1 MERLAAA
8 ADVLERLVR
17 TRRDGDRRVTRR
29 EGHAE
34 PLRTTF
40 RALRNRNFRLFFSGQ
55 LISQAGTWLT
65 TIALTLLVLDLTHS
79 GVAIGLL
86 VACQFG
92 PVLLF
97 GAWGGLVADR
107 SDKRRLLLITQTLEM
122 GQSFALAA
130 LAFMH
135 QPPVAAF
142 YVVALAGGFMLAFDN
157 PARRSFVAE
166 MVPEDEVQNAVTL
179 NSALMTSSRVIGPAI
194 AGMLVVTVGFGWCF
208 LIDAVSYL
216 AVIASLLMMRRA
228 DLRQPP
234 VVARARGQLRAALR
248 YIRDVPDLWIPLVM
262 MTVIGTLTFNFA
274 VVIPLF
280 VEHTLHGSN
289 GSFTLLYSVLSVGSV
304 IGALA
309 AAQIRVLDTRHVV
322 YAAFAFGAAMFV
334 LAAAPTLLTA
344 FPIARVRRAH
354 ERRVHHRVDRHRAGP
369 GRAVDARARPR
380 AAGHGADR
388 QHPDRRPAA
397 RIRLRRL
404 RRTSRDRARRG
415 RRGRRRRLG
424 LRHAPADRGVPRRRR
439 HPRGG
444 VGPLDVGLIAA
455 PPP

>member
-1 MERLAAA
+1 MRLRAATA
-8 ADVLERLVR
+8 F
-17 TRRDGDRRVTRR
+17 
-29 EGHAE
+29 H
-34 PLRTTF
+34 TTF

-79 GVAIGLL
+79 GVAIGVL

-97 GAWGGLVADR
+97 GAWGGLIADR

-122 GQSFALAA
+122 IQSFALGA

-135 QPPVAAF
+135 QPPVGAF
-142 YVVALAGGFMLAFDN
+142 YLVALAGGFMLAFDN

-166 MVPEDEVQNAVTL
+166 MVPEDQVQNAVTL
-179 NSALMTSSRVIGPAI
+179 NSALMTSSRVIGPAV
-194 AGMLVVTVGFGWCF
+194 AGVLVVTVGFAWCF
-208 LIDAVSYL
+208 IVDAVSYL

-234 VVARARGQLRAALR
+234 VVAKAKGQLRAALR
-248 YIRDVPDLWIPLVM
+248 YIRTVPDLWIPLVM

-344 FPIARVRRAH
+344 FPIAVFVGLTSVAFITASTAIVQVRAEPSMRGRVLALQGMVMIGSTPIGGPLLGFVCDAYGARAGIALGAVAAVGAGVWGLYAH
-354 ERRVHHRVDRHRAGP
+354 RRVGASQAVVEDVP
-369 GRAVDARARPR
+369 GY
-380 AAGHGADR
+380 
-388 QHPDRRPAA
+388 
-397 RIRLRRL
+397 
-404 RRTSRDRARRG
+404 TSVMQ
-415 RRGRRRRLG
+415 
-424 LRHAPADRGVPRRRR
+424 PST
-439 HPRGG
+439 
-444 VGPLDVGLIAA
+444 
-455 PPP
+455 

>member
-1 MERLAAA
+1 MRVRAATA
-8 ADVLERLVR
+8 F
-17 TRRDGDRRVTRR
+17 
-29 EGHAE
+29 H
-34 PLRTTF
+34 TTF

-122 GQSFALAA
+122 IQSFALGA

-135 QPPVAAF
+135 QPPVGAF
-142 YVVALAGGFMLAFDN
+142 YLVALAGGFMLAFDN

-166 MVPEDEVQNAVTL
+166 MVPEDQVQNAVTL
-179 NSALMTSSRVIGPAI
+179 NSALMTSSRVIGPAV
-194 AGMLVVTVGFGWCF
+194 AGVLVVTVGFGWCF
-208 LIDAVSYL
+208 IIDAVSYL
-216 AVIASLLMMRRA
+216 AVIAGLLMMRRA

-234 VVARARGQLRAALR
+234 VVAKAKGQLRAALR
-248 YIRDVPDLWIPLVM
+248 YIRTVPDLWMPLVM

-280 VEHTLHGSN
+280 VEDTLHGSN

-344 FPIARVRRAH
+344 FPIAVFVGLTSVAFITASTAIVQVRAEPSMRGRVLALQGMVMIGSTPIGGPLLGFVCDAYGARAGIALGAVAAVGAGVWGLYAH
-354 ERRVHHRVDRHRAGP
+354 RRVEAS
-369 GRAVDARARPR
+369 RAVVDVPEY
-380 AAGHGADR
+380 
-388 QHPDRRPAA
+388 
-397 RIRLRRL
+397 
-404 RRTSRDRARRG
+404 TSVMQ
-415 RRGRRRRLG
+415 
-424 LRHAPADRGVPRRRR
+424 PST
-439 HPRGG
+439 
-444 VGPLDVGLIAA
+444 
-455 PPP
+455 

>member
-1 MERLAAA
+1 MRLRAATA
-8 ADVLERLVR
+8 F
-17 TRRDGDRRVTRR
+17 
-29 EGHAE
+29 
-34 PLRTTF
+34 RTTF

-122 GQSFALAA
+122 GQSFALGA

-135 QPPVAAF
+135 QPPVGAF

-179 NSALMTSSRVIGPAI
+179 NSALMTSSRVIGPAL
-194 AGMLVVTVGFGWCF
+194 AGVLVVTVGFAWCF
-208 LIDAVSYL
+208 IIDAVSYL
-216 AVIASLLMMRRA
+216 AVIAGLLMMRRA

-234 VVARARGQLRAALR
+234 VVAKAKGQLRAALR
-248 YIRDVPDLWIPLVM
+248 YIRTVPDLWIPLVM

-309 AAQIRVLDTRHVV
+309 AAQIRVLETRHVV
-322 YAAFAFGAAMFV
+322 YAAFAFGTAMFV

-344 FPIARVRRAH
+344 FPIAVFVGFTSVAFITSSTAIVQVRAEPSMRGRVLALQGMVMIGSTPVGGPLLGFVCDAYGARAGIALGAVAAVGAGVWGLYAH
-354 ERRVHHRVDRHRAGP
+354 RRVGASRAL
-369 GRAVDARARPR
+369 VED
-380 AAGHGADR
+380 
-388 QHPDRRPAA
+388 
-397 RIRLRRL
+397 
-404 RRTSRDRARRG
+404 
-415 RRGRRRRLG
+415 
-424 LRHAPADRGVPRRRR
+424 VPEYT
-439 HPRGG
+439 P
-444 VGPLDVGLIAA
+444 VMQPST
-455 PPP
+455 